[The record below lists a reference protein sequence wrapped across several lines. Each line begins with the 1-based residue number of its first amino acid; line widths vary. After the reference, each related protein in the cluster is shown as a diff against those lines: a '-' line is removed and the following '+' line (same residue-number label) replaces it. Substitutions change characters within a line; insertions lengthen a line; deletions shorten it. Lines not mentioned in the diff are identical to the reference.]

1 MATKPKTVETPEG
14 FVDTTKTAPI
24 PEVVTETPAAPTPD
38 PAPATAPEQVIG
50 WQPLSADEI
59 RRVNLIKREFDGA
72 ITMLRTLRDAYHDAE
87 VQRMFST
94 AITHAESAS
103 MWAVR
108 GITHRG

>member
-1 MATKPKTVETPEG
+1 MATKSKTAETPEG
-14 FVDTTKTAPI
+14 FVDTTKTASI
-24 PEVVTETPAAPTPD
+24 PD
-38 PAPATAPEQVIG
+38 PVVETTAEPQPAPERVQEQVIG

-72 ITMLRTLRDAYHDAE
+72 ITMLKNLRDAYHDAE

-94 AITHAESAS
+94 AIVHAESAS

-108 GITHRG
+108 GVTHRG